1 MKGPISRVAIA
12 LPLLSAIVEI
22 LASRFELERAK
33 RLSFAR
39 PFSLIIRLSTGS
51 NGRRPLSGEG
61 KSKGEEISGMSNE
74 LY

>member
-1 MKGPISRVAIA
+1 M
-12 LPLLSAIVEI
+12 
-22 LASRFELERAK
+22 ASRFELERAK

-51 NGRRPLSGEG
+51 NGRRPLSGGG

>member
-1 MKGPISRVAIA
+1 M
-12 LPLLSAIVEI
+12 
-22 LASRFELERAK
+22 ERAK

-39 PFSLIIRLSTGS
+39 PFSLIIRLSAGS
-51 NGRRPLSGEG
+51 NGRRPLSGGG